1 MENSLG
7 KIMPAKSLHS
17 KNNGDG
23 VAPPF
28 LLAKTQRTGYLISMN
43 KKAISE
49 VMRYLGSQKSAAK
62 AKASRINGR
71 KGGRPRKVKR

>member
-1 MENSLG
+1 MLFM
-7 KIMPAKSLHS
+7 KTLPL

-28 LLAKTQRTGYLISMN
+28 SVDKTQRTGYCASMN
-43 KKAISE
+43 RKAISE
-49 VMRYLGSQKSAAK
+49 VMRYLGMQKSAAK

-71 KGGRPRKVKR
+71 KGGRPRKVKP

>member
-1 MENSLG
+1 MKTL
-7 KIMPAKSLHS
+7 LL

-28 LLAKTQRTGYLISMN
+28 SLDITQQTGYIISVN

-71 KGGRPRKVKR
+71 KGGRPRKAKG